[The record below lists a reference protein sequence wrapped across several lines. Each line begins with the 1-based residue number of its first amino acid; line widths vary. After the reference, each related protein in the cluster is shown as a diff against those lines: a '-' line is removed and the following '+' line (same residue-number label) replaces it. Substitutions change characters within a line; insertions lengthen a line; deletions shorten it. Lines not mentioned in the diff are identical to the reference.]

1 MVCVP
6 ETALYEHHGPVL
18 WQNNIGTSRQVL
30 SMDPVPEATRMQEAP
45 HAKLGQRILST
56 DT

>member
-1 MVCVP
+1 VRP
-6 ETALYEHHGPVL
+6 IPARKPAAAE
-18 WQNNIGTSRQVL
+18 N
-30 SMDPVPEATRMQEAP
+30 VPEATRMQEAP